1 MTIRQEFICDRKGC
15 PSRKE
20 TKSSEEIWLELGA
33 YDGAHQFCSVP
44 CLSAWLDAMPP
55 AADPSP
61 GVVFTCDNDKCE
73 KEILLKPGEQWPVWC
88 EMKVDGG
95 PYRLGFCSRMCL
107 YEFLHEHICKYMD
120 DE

>member
-55 AADPSP
+55 AADPSL

-73 KEILLKPGEQWPVWC
+73 KEILLKPGEQWPVGC

-107 YEFLHEHICKYMD
+107 YEFRLLRPAEKR
-120 DE
+120 